1 MDSGDLLTQM
11 PMQVIAAPDPR
22 LRQKSQP
29 VSSVDDHCRAVMD
42 RMIDLVRSQKALGLA
57 AVQIGVDARIA
68 VVNVGKDDQTPVPLF
83 LVNPEIIKRS
93 RQRVISEESCLSVPG
108 YVGLIQR
115 ANEVTVRYLDYHG
128 LPTERRASGL
138 LAVCIQHEIDHLDG
152 RLFTDH
158 LSLSQRLARRWE
170 ELSSWRNN
178 RRRQEPTAVVN

>member
-1 MDSGDLLTQM
+1 MDSGDLATKM

-29 VSSVDDHCRAVMD
+29 VASVDDHYRAVMD
-42 RMIDLVRSQKALGLA
+42 RMIDLVRGQNALGLA
-57 AVQIGVDARIA
+57 AVQIGIDARIA
-68 VVNVGKDDQTPVPLF
+68 VVNVGKDDQAPVPLF
-83 LVNPEIIKRS
+83 LVNPEIIRRS

-115 ANEVTVRYLDYHG
+115 ANEVTVRFLDYHG
-128 LPTERRASGL
+128 KPCEKRASGM
-138 LAVCIQHEIDHLDG
+138 LAVCIQHEMDHMDG

-170 ELSSWRNN
+170 EFGAWRAN
-178 RRRQEPTAVVN
+178 RRRPESTAVVN